1 MGGSSFRG
9 RRLAWNKTGLYVVA
23 IECDLTREEIVATKA
38 LTGANFDSTVSV
50 DGIVLVDCWASWCA
64 PCRRFSPIF
73 EAASEEN
80 PDIVFGTVDTEAERD
95 LAQMLHIQMIPT
107 VMAFREGIMV
117 ARESGAFTK
126 KQFDEL
132 VERVRQLDIDD
143 IRKELESIE

>member
-1 MGGSSFRG
+1 M
-9 RRLAWNKTGLYVVA
+9 
-23 IECDLTREEIVATKA
+23 ATKA